1 MEQEEQKIDGELFAH
16 FTVEIPVSHIGMAI
30 SGQPNISIWLS
41 GEMSGFQIW
50 VWEFLAHSW

>member
-1 MEQEEQKIDGELFAH
+1 MGNCKLRFAH

-41 GEMSGFQIW
+41 GEMSGFQIR